1 MNVKIYYILLFC
13 AGVFCTSLAHA
24 MDLTVTATYKPDA
37 TQPYLREFKDTTPTA
52 GFCLRFAS
60 VCKEKKI
67 NSSFAQF
74 VNFEFYK
81 DMDSSKS
88 DLESILAVRFDN
100 TPRTVVLREKNTGK
114 LITAEFALTMIGQE
128 TYGDLTNG
136 EGTLESLTKNTPV
149 SGCTEWIFVRGE
161 SWMENYFLPHTT
173 GNALCTK
180 PFDPRYDSW
189 KGQVSH
195 RYVNIIYSLKV
206 SSPLEAESGI
216 YEGEVVYTLGKGK
229 DIDYFAYDYADG
241 SEKFHINIIA
251 TVEHAFY
258 FRFPSGSEK
267 VVLDAKGGWS
277 QWVNGGTV
285 PQSLSQNVPFRLSS
299 SRPFKI
305 QMRCEFNSGQGC
317 GLKNKKSTEIV
328 PLSVKVTMP
337 GFTHNGQPVKNY
349 EIGTGNMGSLIETDH
364 YIVNQQSHI
373 HFSIDDHGV
382 KTMIKEPGSKW
393 EGDVTVIFDADF

>member
-1 MNVKIYYILLFC
+1 MNVKIYFKLLFC
-13 AGVFCTSLAHA
+13 AGVFCASIAHA
-24 MDLTVTATYKPDA
+24 YELTVTAAYKPDA
-37 TQPYLREFKDTTPTA
+37 TQPYLMEFKDTTPTG

-60 VCKEKKI
+60 VCKDMKI
-67 NSSFAQF
+67 NSSEIFFNNF
-74 VNFEFYK
+74 VSKN
-81 DMDSSKS
+81 MDSSRS
-88 DLESILAVRFDN
+88 DPESILAVRFDN
-100 TPRTVVLREKNTGK
+100 TTRTVVLREKNTGK
-114 LITAEFALTMIGQE
+114 LITAEFALKMIGQLSVANRAE
-128 TYGDLTNG
+128 G
-136 EGTLESLTKNTPV
+136 EGSLESLTKNTPV
-149 SGCTEWIFVRGE
+149 EGCTEWVYAHDN
-161 SWMENYFLPHTT
+161 WTVENYFLPHTT
-173 GNALCTK
+173 GNILCAK
-180 PFDPRYDSW
+180 PFDPRYESW
-189 KGQVSH
+189 KGQVVNDSI
-195 RYVNIIYSLKV
+195 NIIYSLKT

-216 YEGEVVYTLGKGK
+216 YEGEILYTLGPGK
-229 DIDYFAYDYADG
+229 DIDYFDTD
-241 SEKFHINIIA
+241 SNFININIIA

-285 PQSLSQNVPFRLSS
+285 PQSLSQEVPFRLSS

-317 GLKNKKSTEIV
+317 GLKNNKSTEIV